1 MIKNYME
8 VLVDKCLHEFTETHP
23 QYIDVLSNEKNLDD
37 IRAKAL
43 NQLQPLY
50 VTQLKGEV
58 FGEYFPLQVQNK
70 ADIRKACIIALEMV
84 ANKPDSM
91 E

>member
-8 VLVDKCLHEFTETHP
+8 VLVDHCLEELLKVDP
-23 QYIDVLSNEKNLDD
+23 QYLTTIGDEKHLDD
-37 IRAKAL
+37 VRAMAL

-58 FGEYFPLQVQNK
+58 FGEYFPLQYQNK
-70 ADIRKACIIALEMV
+70 ADIRKECIKALEAV
-84 ANKPDSM
+84 TNRPDSL
-91 E
+91 